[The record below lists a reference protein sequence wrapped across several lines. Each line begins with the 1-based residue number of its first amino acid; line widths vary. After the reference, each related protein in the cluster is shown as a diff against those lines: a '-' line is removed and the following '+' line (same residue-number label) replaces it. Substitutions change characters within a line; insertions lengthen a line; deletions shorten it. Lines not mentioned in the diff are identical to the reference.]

1 MNNVDL
7 QTLITTY
14 GNRIFA
20 IVLDNN
26 KRILIGYQSS
36 SKLADISLVTISSVD
51 FIKVNNKKRSN
62 QIEIEYFTLYIT
74 DCIQSIGIME
84 DGFEKYGVDPL
95 LFI

>member
-7 QTLITTY
+7 QELITMY
-14 GNRIFA
+14 GSRIFA
-20 IVLDNN
+20 IILDNN
-26 KRILIGYQSS
+26 KKILIGYNSS
-36 SKLADISLVTISSVD
+36 PKMTDISLVTIAGAD

-62 QIEIEYFTLYIT
+62 QKEIEYFTLYLT

-84 DGFEKYGVDPL
+84 DGFEHYGVDPL